1 MFITNKKLLVL
12 EMFLIKVKDIFYKMC
27 VCVCVCV
34 NSWSCW
40 R

>member
-34 NSWSCW
+34 CV
-40 R
+40 